1 MSFIVR
7 FLADKGFKLGSVA
20 LSDSVSGYTK
30 TIAVRGGGGG
40 EKRKNSQGS
49 G

>member
-7 FLADKGFKLGSVA
+7 FLVDKGFKLGSVT

-30 TIAVRGGGGG
+30 TIAVRGEAGVGGG
-40 EKRKNSQGS
+40 EKRKN
-49 G
+49 